1 LTLLRRAC
9 ARIVTGRITNSATTA
24 QNRGVVSAFSGME
37 MKHLSLLYLLIWA
50 AYEFGAIGRTYA
62 HGFAGARFFPA
73 TLATDDPFVSDEL
86 SLPTVTTISTPED
99 GGTRETEIAVD
110 ISKRITPEF
119 AIEIGDAF
127 TVLNPHEGR
136 AANGFGNIELGGKYQ
151 LLKNGEH
158 ETILS
163 IGLGVEVGGTGGRSV
178 GADSFS
184 TWTPGIFFGKGFGDL
199 PPELRF
205 LNPLALTGLVG
216 IAIPASASTR
226 SVTVN
231 AQTGE
236 HEIDIERN
244 PNVLEWGFALEYSMI
259 YLQSQVQDLHLH
271 APFDRMI
278 PLVEFALES
287 PLNRGAE
294 GQTTGTINPGII
306 WAGKYFQ
313 VGVEA
318 VIPINERTGNNV
330 GVIAQLHFFVDDLF
344 PHSLGRPLFGG
355 NK

>member
-1 LTLLRRAC
+1 
-9 ARIVTGRITNSATTA
+9 
-24 QNRGVVSAFSGME
+24 
-37 MKHLSLLYLLIWA
+37 MKHLSLVYLLICA
-50 AYEFGAIGRTYA
+50 ACEFGATSRAYG

-73 TLATDDPFVSDEL
+73 TLSTDDPFVSDEL
-86 SLPTVTTISTPED
+86 SLPTVSTIRTPED
-99 GGTRETEIAVD
+99 GGTRETDISVD

-136 AANGFGNIELGGKYQ
+136 AANGFANLGLGGKYQ

-158 ETILS
+158 EAIVS

-199 PPELRF
+199 PDDLRF
-205 LNPLALTGLVG
+205 LKPFALTGQVG
-216 IAIPASASTR
+216 MAIPTSASTR
-226 SVTVN
+226 SVTLDLR
-231 AQTGE
+231 TGE
-236 HEIDIERN
+236 RDIEIERH
-244 PNVLEWGFALEYSMI
+244 PNMLEWGFALEYSLI
-259 YLQSQVQDLHLH
+259 YLQSQVQDMHLH
-271 APFDRMI
+271 PPLDRLI

-318 VIPINERTGNNV
+318 VVPINERTGNNV